1 MIFWLRDSSFVS
13 DGGLCVP
20 GLEAAQQHADFWRQ
34 NFDLNCRGLTNCLFV
49 HDMYICNPLLHLY
62 PHQQCIKEVPLSS
75 LQGRKIAIDAS
86 MAIYQF
92 LIAVRSGGP
101 GAASMQLTNAE
112 GETTSHIQGMF
123 NRTIRFLS
131 EGIRP
136 VYVFDGK
143 PPNIKSGE
151 LAKRREKREKA
162 EAELKKAR
170 EEGNVEEEDKQQKRL
185 VRAGTKENE
194 DCKKLLR
201 LMGVPVINAPC
212 EAEAQAAALARA
224 GAVWA
229 AGTEDMDCLT
239 FRTPIQIRKMTFATA
254 KQSDIQQLDY
264 AKALSG
270 LDITHD
276 QFVDLCILLGCDY
289 CDSIRGVGPKTA
301 LKLIREH
308 KCIEEILKHMNREK
322 YGIPDDWIPNE
333 VKAKKKKAEEEK
345 KAEETDGE
353 DEDNEKP
360 NGQLKKGDDDDDEE
374 EEIIPIYVKARELFN
389 NHEVLTDVDLKW
401 ESCQEAELKKFLV
414 EDMGFNAERVAGQ
427 IEKLKKSIKATA
439 KPQMRMDSF
448 FKPKAAP
455 NAALLAAKRKAEK
468 EASKSKKKTKK
479 GGGGFFKKK

>member
-1 MIFWLRDSSFVS
+1 MGWVWLRDLLLVFC
-13 DGGLCVP
+13 GGLCRE
-20 GLEAAQQHADFWRQ
+20 LRRHKIRADFWRQ
-34 NFDLNCRGLTNCLFV
+34 NFDLNCRGLTNGLFG
-49 HDMYICNPLLHLY
+49 YANPLLHLY

-353 DEDNEKP
+353 DEDSEKP
-360 NGQLKKGDDDDDEE
+360 SGQLKKGDDDDDEEE

-455 NAALLAAKRKAEK
+455 NAAHIAAKRKAEK

>member
-1 MIFWLRDSSFVS
+1 VSF
-13 DGGLCVP
+13 L
-20 GLEAAQQHADFWRQ
+20 
-34 NFDLNCRGLTNCLFV
+34 
-49 HDMYICNPLLHLY
+49 I
-62 PHQQCIKEVPLSS
+62 HQQSIKEVPLSS

-170 EEGNVEEEDKQQKRL
+170 EDGNVEEEDKQQKRL

-264 AKALSG
+264 AKALLG
-270 LDITHD
+270 LEITHD

-308 KCIEEILKHMNREK
+308 KCIEEILKHLNREK

-333 VKAKKKKAEEEK
+333 IKAKKRKDEEEK
-345 KAEETDGE
+345 KAEETDGD
-353 DEDNEKP
+353 DEDNENPTGK
-360 NGQLKKGDDDDDEE
+360 LKKGDDEE
-374 EEIIPIYVKARELFN
+374 EETIPIYVRARELFN
-389 NHEVLTDVDLKW
+389 NHEVLTDVELKW

-427 IEKLKKSIKATA
+427 IERLKKSIKATA

-455 NAALLAAKRKAEK
+455 NAAHLAAKRKSEK
-468 EASKSKKKTKK
+468 EASKSKKKAKK
-479 GGGGFFKKK
+479 GGGFFKKK

>member
-1 MIFWLRDSSFVS
+1 
-13 DGGLCVP
+13 
-20 GLEAAQQHADFWRQ
+20 
-34 NFDLNCRGLTNCLFV
+34 
-49 HDMYICNPLLHLY
+49 MYICNPLLHLY

-360 NGQLKKGDDDDDEE
+360 NGQLKKGDDDDEE

>member
-1 MIFWLRDSSFVS
+1 MK
-13 DGGLCVP
+13 P
-20 GLEAAQQHADFWRQ
+20 PA
-34 NFDLNCRGLTNCLFV
+34 
-49 HDMYICNPLLHLY
+49 PPLY

-360 NGQLKKGDDDDDEE
+360 TSQLKKGDDDDDEDE

-455 NAALLAAKRKAEK
+455 NAAHLAAKRKAEK

>member
-1 MIFWLRDSSFVS
+1 MGIKGLAKLLS
-13 DGGLCVP
+13 D
-20 GLEAAQQHADFWRQ
+20 EAPE
-34 NFDLNCRGLTNCLFV
+34 C
-49 HDMYICNPLLHLY
+49 M
-62 PHQQCIKEVPLSS
+62 KEVPLSS
-75 LQGRKIAIDAS
+75 LQGRRIAIDAS

-101 GAASMQLTNAE
+101 GGAQAMLTNAD
-112 GETTSHIQGMF
+112 GETTSHVQGMF
-123 NRTIRFLS
+123 TRTIRFLS

-162 EAELKKAR
+162 EAELKKAK
-170 EEGNVEEEDKQQKRL
+170 EEGNVEEEDKQSKRL

-212 EAEAQAAALARA
+212 EAEAQAAHLARE

-239 FRTPIQIRKMTFATA
+239 FRTPIQIRKMTFSSAT
-254 KQSDIQQLDY
+254 KTNIQQIDY
-264 AKALSG
+264 GKAIAG
-270 LDITHD
+270 LELTHD

-308 KCIEEILKHMNREK
+308 KCIEEILKHLNRDK
-322 YGIPDDWIPNE
+322 YGVPDDWIPNE
-333 VKAKKKKAEEEK
+333 VNARREKAEEEK
-345 KAEETDGE
+345 KSEDTDGE
-353 DEDNEKP
+353 EEDGGGDEAQKGN
-360 NGQLKKGDDDDDEE
+360 LKKGDLSDGESEE
-374 EEIIPIYVKARELFN
+374 ELIPIYVKARDLFN
-389 NHEVLTDVDLKW
+389 NHEVLKDVELKW
-401 ESCQEAELKKFLV
+401 VECQAEELTKFLV
-414 EDMGFNAERVAGQ
+414 DEMGFNADRVKGQ
-427 IEKLKKSIKATA
+427 VARLQKALNATA

-455 NAALLAAKRKAEK
+455 NAATLAAKRKAEK
-468 EASKSKKKTKK
+468 EKSFKSKKAKK
-479 GGGGFFKKK
+479 GGGSGFFGKKKK

>member
-1 MIFWLRDSSFVS
+1 M
-13 DGGLCVP
+13 
-20 GLEAAQQHADFWRQ
+20 
-34 NFDLNCRGLTNCLFV
+34 
-49 HDMYICNPLLHLY
+49 
-62 PHQQCIKEVPLSS
+62 QCIKEVPLSS

-353 DEDNEKP
+353 DEDNDKP
-360 NGQLKKGDDDDDEE
+360 TGQLKKGDDDDDEE

-401 ESCQEAELKKFLV
+401 EPCQEAELKKFLV

-455 NAALLAAKRKAEK
+455 NAAHLAAKRKAEK
-468 EASKSKKKTKK
+468 DASKSKS
-479 GGGGFFKKK
+479 GGGFFKKK